1 MGTSG
6 DVAHLLGG
14 TVLVLSLVLLAQRR
28 TRPAIDT
35 YAVQAWLLAAAA
47 AWQAWTQDEPSL
59 GVIALAILGGKG
71 VLIPAILHRIA
82 RVNEAP
88 GRPATATGGLPSM
101 VLGVGVVVLAILA
114 VRATTLP
121 TTTLAREDLAS
132 ALSVVLLGL
141 LAVAARRS
149 ALGQML
155 GFLAFENGCALA
167 AVSMRGMPPPM
178 ILLAAVL
185 LLLPAVGIFIIR
197 ARQAALP

>member
-1 MGTSG
+1 MGASG
-6 DVAHLLGG
+6 DLAHLLGG
-14 TVLVLSLVLLAQRR
+14 TMLVLSLVLLAQRR
-28 TRPAIDT
+28 ARSAIDI
-35 YAVQAWLLAAAA
+35 YAVQAWVLAAAA
-47 AWQAWTQDEPSL
+47 AWQGWTQDEWPL
-59 GVIALAILGGKG
+59 GIIALAILAGKG

-82 RVNEAP
+82 RANEAP
-88 GRPATATGGLPSM
+88 ARTATAAGGLPAM
-101 VLGVGVVVLAILA
+101 VVGVGVVILAILA
-114 VRATTLP
+114 VRTTTLP

-178 ILLAAVL
+178 ILLAAML
-185 LLLPAVGIFIIR
+185 LLLPAAGMFIIR
-197 ARQAALP
+197 ARPAALP